1 MKNLQTQ
8 IKQLEAYLGY
18 EDFNH
23 EAVLEVIES
32 LNSSLEHVS
41 NNDFDREELTD
52 YLLSENDPLDNL
64 DGISD
69 AFFEEVREIQHAIIN
84 YYS

>member
-8 IKQLEAYLGY
+8 IKKLEAYLGY

-23 EAVLEVIES
+23 EAVLAVIDS

-41 NNDFDREELTD
+41 NNEFSREELTE
-52 YLLSENDPLDNL
+52 YFLSENDPLDNL

-69 AFFEEVREIQHAIIN
+69 AFFEEVREIQHQIIN